1 MAENVHT
8 WCWINKSKLRL
19 SWKLEFIIMVLTC
32 CCCDKIL
39 LFVFRT
45 QSKVEDMIQISL
57 NCRRLL
63 KARVLS
69 SILTGRMRISREWVW
84 NSVEPLWVWAALWL
98 QGFSLVWN
106 CLPSLQYPYAQ
117 NCQPLAYLKW
127 LWLLCSLILSQES
140 WTLFIH
146 AYLLYKLE

>member
-19 SWKLEFIIMVLTC
+19 SWKLGFIIMVLTC

-45 QSKVEDMIQISL
+45 QSKVEDIIQISL

-63 KARVLS
+63 KAGVLS
-69 SILTGRMRISREWVW
+69 SIFTGRMRISREWVW

-106 CLPSLQYPYAQ
+106 CQVFSIHMLRTAS
-117 NCQPLAYLKW
+117 
-127 LWLLCSLILSQES
+127 LWLTWSDCCFCVVSSSVKKAEHSL
-140 WTLFIH
+140 FMH
-146 AYLLYKLE
+146 AYYTN